1 MRKRLGS
8 SSVAVHRSLGN
19 NPFQE
24 LEWSLP
30 PVRHPFVPAALRYI
44 DQVARSGSIQQAA
57 RELRVA
63 ASAIDRQILLME
75 EELGV
80 PLFERLPRGM
90 RLTASG
96 EALLGL
102 IRRWRMEE
110 RRAVAEI
117 RRLQGVQQGHVRLFA
132 MDSHSTSVLPRL
144 VEQVASAHPLISLD
158 IEIGGPDEAAAALT
172 GGRADIALAFNL
184 PPRRDL
190 QVLWRQELPFG
201 CVVAPSHPLAGAA
214 SVSLQEIS
222 AHPVVLQSRAL
233 AIRRILDAQY
243 GWLFAETRGRIESNS
258 LQLMKQLACSGRY
271 ALVTSELDAAPELV
285 SGVLTFI
292 PVRDKGAEPQS
303 ISIAVEAKGHDSVV
317 RLVARAAVECVE
329 GCLDAVRRQRA
340 G

>member
-1 MRKRLGS
+1 M
-8 SSVAVHRSLGN
+8 
-19 NPFQE
+19 
-24 LEWSLP
+24 
-30 PVRHPFVPAALRYI
+30 RHPFVPAALRYV

-75 EELGV
+75 QELGV
-80 PLFERLPRGM
+80 PLFERRPRGM

-96 EALLGL
+96 EAILGL

-110 RRAVAEI
+110 RRVVAEI

-132 MDSHSTSVLPRL
+132 MDSHATSVLPRL
-144 VEQVASAHPLISLD
+144 VEEVAAAHPLISLD
-158 IEIGGPDEAAAALT
+158 IEIGSPDDAAPALT
-172 GGRADIALAFNL
+172 AGRADIAIAFNL

-190 QVLWRQELPFG
+190 QVLWREDLPFG
-201 CVVAPSHPLAGAA
+201 CVVAPGHPLAGLA

-222 AHPVVLQSRAL
+222 AYPVVLQSRAL
-233 AIRRILDAQY
+233 AIRRFLDAKY
-243 GWLFAETRGRIESNS
+243 GWLFAEMKGQIESNS

-271 ALVTSELDAAPELV
+271 ALVTSELDAGPELI
-285 SGVLTFI
+285 SGALVFV

-303 ISIAVEAKGHDSVV
+303 ISIAVEAKGLDSVV
-317 RLVARAAVECVE
+317 RLVAGAAVDCVQAS
-329 GCLDAVRRQRA
+329 LDAVRTARK